1 MFIFVG
7 IYLIYPPCVMWPG
20 PASPCDPRDE
30 SDAGDACLSRG
41 PGAQA
46 GPSFNIDGRAR
57 EPVSSEFSFAQDGR
71 VWHGTEVHC
80 KYLVY

>member
-1 MFIFVG
+1 
-7 IYLIYPPCVMWPG
+7 MWPA
-20 PASPCDPRDE
+20 PASPCDPRDG
-30 SDAGDACLSRG
+30 SDAGDACLGR
-41 PGAQA
+41 A
-46 GPSFNIDGRAR
+46 GPSFNIDDWAR